1 MEKNLIIN
9 DDIKKILA
17 ETFKA
22 LRDEISIEVFLKKGV
37 NDAFNEAVETLIKIL
52 PEISPL
58 IKVNFFEVGDEQ
70 SLRRNVLLSPTV
82 LIEPDKYS
90 IRFSGAPIGE
100 EGRSL
105 ILTLLMASTGSVILK
120 PESVARLAGLKEKRN
135 IEVFVSPTCPYCPEQ
150 VLFAA
155 SAAIARPEL
164 VSVEVIE
171 IFENQE
177 LAQLRGVLAVP
188 HVFMNGTLIMP
199 GALHEELFIESLITL
214 RKPEMPVTEFSDIP
228 IERDLLVVGAG
239 PAGLTAAIY
248 AERSGLKT
256 TMIEKEMIGGQ
267 MMITPV
273 VENYPGFSRI
283 SGKSLVDM
291 ISQQALQYAEIHLG
305 EDVQEVTRENNHF
318 RVRTNIRIYIV
329 KGIIIASGAKSKML
343 HVPGEERFYGRG
355 VSTCAECDG
364 YYFKDGKKVI
374 VVGGGNTAA
383 TYALYLHNL
392 GAKVILVHRGDK
404 LRAEKRLQDS
414 LIAEKIEMVLEAEVG
429 GILGDKVVNAVSLRY
444 KKDGLTKDM
453 RVDGVFIA
461 IGYEPNNAVARMIG
475 VKMDEYGYVVAD
487 DRQRTSL
494 PGVYAAGDIAGGVKQ
509 IVVAVSQGS
518 VAAISAFE
526 DITNPY
532 WTRKEVKGDGPTA
545 NLPAGRQPTP
555 LKVL

>member
-1 MEKNLIIN
+1 MDKNLIT
-9 DDIKKILA
+9 DDTKKILS

-22 LRDEISIEVFLKKGV
+22 LSDEVSIEVFTKKGL
-37 NDAFNEAVETLIKIL
+37 NDAFNEAVETIIRIL

-70 SLRRNVLLSPTV
+70 SRKRNVQQSPTV

-105 ILTLLMASTGSVILK
+105 ILTILMVSTGSVILR
-120 PESVARLAGLKEKRN
+120 PESVIRLAELKEKRQ

-155 SAAIARPEL
+155 SAAIARKDL

-177 LAQLRGVLAVP
+177 LAQSRGVISVP
-188 HVFMNGTLIMP
+188 HVFMNGTLIIP

-214 RKPEMPVTEFSDIP
+214 KKPEVLVTAFSDIP
-228 IERDLLVVGAG
+228 IEKDLVVVGAG
-239 PAGLTAAIY
+239 PSGLTAAIY

-256 TMIEKEMIGGQ
+256 IVMEKEMIGGQ
-267 MMITPV
+267 IMITPV

-305 EDVQEVTRENNHF
+305 EEIQEVTREDTLF
-318 RVRTNIRIYIV
+318 RVRTNVRIYIV
-329 KGIIIASGAKSKML
+329 KGIIIASGAKSRML
-343 HVPGEERFYGRG
+343 QVPGEERFYGRG

-404 LRAEKRLQDS
+404 LRTEKRLQDS
-414 LIAEKIEMVLEAEVG
+414 LIAEKIELVYEGEVKE
-429 GILGDKVVNAVSLRY
+429 ILGEKMVRAVTIEY
-444 KKDGLTKDM
+444 KKKGVTKELP
-453 RVDGVFIA
+453 VDGVFIA
-461 IGYEPNNAVARMIG
+461 IGYEPNNTVAKMIG
-475 VKMDEYGYVVAD
+475 VSMDEYGYVISD

-509 IVVAVSQGS
+509 IVVAVAQGS

-532 WTRKEVKGDGPTA
+532 WTRKELQGDSTIARLQTSRLTGFRR
-545 NLPAGRQPTP
+545 L
-555 LKVL
+555 